1 MEKNIA
7 VSVENVG
14 MRFQLNHERV
24 DNLKE
29 YMIKFLRRDLK
40 YNEFWALKEVN
51 FKIKRGAPWRAWP
64 EWFRQEYP

>member
-24 DNLKE
+24 DNLKG
-29 YMIKFLRRDLK
+29 YMIP
-40 YNEFWALKEVN
+40 EF
-51 FKIKRGAPWRAWP
+51 
-64 EWFRQEYP
+64 